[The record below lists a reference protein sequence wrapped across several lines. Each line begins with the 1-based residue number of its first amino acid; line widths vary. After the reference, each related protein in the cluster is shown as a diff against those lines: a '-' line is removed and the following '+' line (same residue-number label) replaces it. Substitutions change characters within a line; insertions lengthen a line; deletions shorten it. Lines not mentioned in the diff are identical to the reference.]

1 MIRLP
6 GTTAAKTALSAG
18 ATSVRFR
25 PALNVSKAHIDE
37 AFDIM
42 DVSLKQAIDLC
53 PGLKARK
60 IMYNAHPEPKLD

>member
-1 MIRLP
+1 
-6 GTTAAKTALSAG
+6 
-18 ATSVRFR
+18 VRFR
-25 PALNVSKAHIDE
+25 PALNVSKAHVDE

-42 DVSLKQAIDLC
+42 DVSLRQAIDLC